1 VALFD
6 EDQEQKTEDATPRR
20 RQEAREKGQVPL
32 SAELVAALVLIGWL
46 ASFAYAGGGLLREL
60 GAILRQAIASAA
72 EIGREELD
80 ARRAAGLCAAL
91 AERVGWRTLSLIAPL
106 FALSVLAGY
115 GQIGFSI
122 ASKALEL
129 DPGKLDPLRGLRRV
143 FSLRSATRSL
153 LGFVKLA
160 LIGTAVG
167 VSAWSQLGRIVATG
181 DLELGPALA
190 IVGHVVLRC
199 TAAALATVL
208 ALALLDL
215 FLQRRQFE
223 KDLRMTKQEVREELR
238 STEGDPQVKARI
250 RRVQREMAARR
261 MMAEVPRSTVVITN
275 PTHYAV
281 ALSYDREQS
290 PERRRAPR
298 VVAKGVDLVAR
309 RIKELARESGVVVYE
324 DAPLARTLH
333 ARCEIGDE
341 VPLELYQAVAEVL
354 AYVYSLRTSRAPL
367 AQGAD
372 A

>member
-1 VALFD
+1 VGLFD

-20 RQEAREKGQVPL
+20 RQEARDKGQVPL
-32 SAELVAALVLIGWL
+32 SIELVASLVLIGWL
-46 ASFAYAGGGLLREL
+46 GTFAFAGGGLLREL
-60 GAILRQAIASAA
+60 AAIVEQSIVAA
-72 EIGREELD
+72 GELAREELD
-80 ARRAAGLCAAL
+80 PHRAAGLVVAIAQR
-91 AERVGWRTLSLIAPL
+91 AGWRTISLIAPL

-122 ASKALEL
+122 STRAIEL
-129 DPGKLDPLRGLRRV
+129 DPGKLDPLRGLKRV
-143 FSLRSATRSL
+143 FGLRAATKSV

-160 LIGTAVG
+160 LVGTVVAL
-167 VSAWSQLGRIVATG
+167 SARSQLERIVGTSE
-181 DLELGPALA
+181 LELGPALA
-190 IVGHVVLRC
+190 IIGHVVLRS
-199 TAAALATVL
+199 TAAALATLL

-215 FLQRRQFE
+215 LLQRRQFE
-223 KDLRMTKQEVREELR
+223 QELRMTKQEVRDELR

-250 RRVQREMAARR
+250 RRVQREMASRR

-281 ALSYDREQS
+281 ALAYDRDVAA
-290 PERRRAPR
+290 ERRGAPR
-298 VVAKGVDLVAR
+298 VVAKGIDLVAQ

-324 DAPLARTLH
+324 DVPLARTLH

-354 AYVYSLRTSRAPL
+354 AYVYSLQGGRAAL
-367 AQGAD
+367 AAGAD